1 VQIFQA
7 FVLAVAIG
15 LVAAIPAS
23 AQSSKDYAV
32 MGAET
37 WAAFSCVALAAEAKN
52 TAEQERLF
60 MLGYDKGKR
69 FIEALNAGRIR
80 REDVDSNVPVGLVLN
95 LQGPTPDFMLG
106 RIYEAAARNALDSLY
121 RQKSDAAVFEAFRK
135 SVAESVMYR
144 QNCRL
149 LR

>member
-1 VQIFQA
+1 MQTFGA
-7 FVLAVAIG
+7 FFLTVTIG
-15 LVAAIPAS
+15 FVAAIPAW
-23 AQSSKDYAV
+23 AQSSKDYALLE
-32 MGAET
+32 AET
-37 WAAFSCVALAAEAKN
+37 WAAFSCVALAAEAEN
-52 TAEQERLF
+52 RTEQERLF

-106 RIYEAAARNALDSLY
+106 RIYEAAARDALDLLY
-121 RQKSDAAVFEAFRK
+121 RQKNDAAVFEAFRK